1 MKQNFTV
8 RQGTLDGTIIN
19 REVAPLLR
27 GNLLPPVMSRRRH

>member
-8 RQGTLDGTIIN
+8 RQGALDGTIIN

-27 GNLLPPVMSRRRH
+27 RSLLPPVMSRRRN